1 MACVF
6 SKISLVTVAF
16 LLVSSVASAQE
27 VALSDLRCAPISEG
41 TGGSA
46 EVSCPATSNGQ
57 VNVEQCSCA
66 AGFVLVQISAP
77 AAIGV
82 KPLDVSQN

>member
-1 MACVF
+1 MTRAF
-6 SKISLVTVAF
+6 STISLVTVV

-27 VALSDLRCAPISEG
+27 VALSDLKCAPIAEG
-41 TGGSA
+41 AGGSA
-46 EVSCPATSNGQ
+46 EVSCPATSDGQ

-77 AAIGV
+77 AAIAV
-82 KPLDVSQN
+82 KPLDVSPP